1 VLKRADTS
9 HDGDLDQ
16 QRVMYYNA
24 QWQLLEEFINDSWD
38 DEADPEDHSR
48 RMQYVWGGR
57 YIDDIVARQQRDPL
71 GTLEPGAL
79 VETWYHLMDTLF
91 STVVILDENAKVIE
105 RVSYDAY
112 GNARH
117 HHRC

>member
-1 VLKRADTS
+1 
-9 HDGDLDQ
+9 
-16 QRVMYYNA
+16 M
-24 QWQLLEEFINDSWD
+24 DS
-38 DEADPEDHSR
+38 ENRYTAI
-48 RMQYVWGGR
+48 MCAAR
-57 YIDDIVARQQRDPL
+57 YIDDIAARQQRDPL

-79 VETWYHLMDTLF
+79 VETWYHLTDTLF

-117 HHRC
+117 HQYC